1 MKKKM
6 SIIVAFVLIVVMS
19 VSTAMAS
26 YYSDGSIV
34 LPGGTVTAHNEV
46 YNNKKDAYAKTNG
59 QTNSYI
65 SVSITGY
72 YIYTPT
78 GHTYETQPQS
88 GSLSGVYI
96 RRDAPSRGSDEYYY
110 KIKSVHTGSIADD
123 YGSITL
129 VTTP

>member
-6 SIIVAFVLIVVMS
+6 SILVAFVLLTVMS
-19 VSTAMAS
+19 VSTAMAEYHS
-26 YYSDGSIV
+26 NGSII
-34 LPGGTVTAHNEV
+34 LPGGTISAYNEV
-46 YNNKKDAYAKTNG
+46 YNNKRDAYAKTNG

-78 GHTYETQPQS
+78 GSTYETQTQS

-96 RRDAPSRGSDEYYY
+96 RKDAPQRGSDEYYY
-110 KIKSVHTGSIADD
+110 KIKSVHTGSISDD
-123 YGSITL
+123 SGSVTL
-129 VTTP
+129 VTIP